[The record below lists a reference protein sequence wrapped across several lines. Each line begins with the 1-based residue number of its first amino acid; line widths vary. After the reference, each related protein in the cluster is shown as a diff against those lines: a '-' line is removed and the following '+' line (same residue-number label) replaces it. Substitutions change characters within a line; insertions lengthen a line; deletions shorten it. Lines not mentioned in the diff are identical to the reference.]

1 MAILTIKKV
10 GNHWYPDINHLAG
23 IDISMTEKIE
33 RFLNALSKE
42 SSVMSFYLEE
52 LVFINDSKDI
62 IYFNEEDITRYFITD
77 DEFNLRFEINNK
89 MFEISSNLYY
99 YITHDLGLNFHI
111 NMYKIKINDY

>member
-23 IDISMTEKIE
+23 IDISMTKKVERCLDAICDGNETISFLIE
-33 RFLNALSKE
+33 E
-42 SSVMSFYLEE
+42 V
-52 LVFINDSKDI
+52 VFVNSEQDL

-99 YITHDLGLNFHI
+99 YITHELELNFHT
-111 NMYKIKINDY
+111 NMYKIKFN